1 MPLTKEGAAAI
12 IRRRTKTTPS
22 AVFGN
27 EVLYRELTRAEW
39 RAALDYA
46 ATGEKS
52 ADGTPIILVDRWN
65 IARFVFGVIDPVT
78 EEPIFTRNDLLAWPN
93 RTDLWDEV
101 ARVAGE
107 IDALSEVGGD
117 ALKSGDL
124 PTDAG

>member
-27 EVLYRELTRAEW
+27 EVLYRELTRVEW
-39 RAALDYA
+39 REALDYA
-46 ATGEKS
+46 ATGETS

-65 IARFVFGVIDPVT
+65 IARFVFGVIDPAT
-78 EEPIFTRNDLLAWPN
+78 EEPIFTRDDLLTWPN
-93 RTDLWDEV
+93 RADLWDEV
-101 ARVAGE
+101 ARIANE
-107 IDALSEVGGD
+107 IDALSEVGPE

-124 PTDAG
+124 PPDQG